1 LAPPSRVVSEEEGWW
16 EGGEDS
22 PEEEVEDSPE
32 EGVEVGVG
40 AVDLVIYLFIFLFIF
55 MLIWIENRVS
65 LLDSIFFQECCFLP
79 LASLWYLLGGRF

>member
-1 LAPPSRVVSEEEGWW
+1 MSEEEGWW

-32 EGVEVGVG
+32 EEVGVG
-40 AVDLVIYLFIFLFIF
+40 TVDLVIYLFIFLFLF

-65 LLDSIFFQECCFLP
+65 LFSIFFQECCFP
-79 LASLWYLLGGRF
+79 LLGSLWYLLGGRF